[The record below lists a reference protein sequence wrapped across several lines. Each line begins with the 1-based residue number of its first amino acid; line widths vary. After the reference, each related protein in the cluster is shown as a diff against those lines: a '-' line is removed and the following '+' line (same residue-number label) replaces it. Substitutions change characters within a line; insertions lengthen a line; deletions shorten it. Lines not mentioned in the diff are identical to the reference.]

1 MSIINYLR
9 ELVSECP
16 YLKEFYQEVSKEDG
30 YSLKEVPVK
39 EPLVKNYINGDSIN
53 QFGFMFTTNKAC
65 DIKTVENLI
74 DTEFDKHLLLYLKRR
89 LRSLGIKDLDENRKI
104 ESIKASLSAE
114 ALKDVAGSYTY
125 QINFILNYYEKGE

>member
-16 YLKEFYQEVSKEDG
+16 YLKEFYKEVSKEDG

-53 QFGFMFTTNKAC
+53 QFGFMFTTNKAYE
-65 DIKTVENLI
+65 IKTVENLI

-104 ESIKASLSAE
+104 
-114 ALKDVAGSYTY
+114 
-125 QINFILNYYEKGE
+125 